1 MQHGL
6 GRGAAA
12 ASALSRARLA
22 NLPPARPQ
30 ANDNVFVNT
39 VAVDSREKVYA
50 VTDSPAWQELD
61 LASLNITGAHA
72 WAPGLSYFS
81 YGMLGSAHPLPLP
94 GGGGTVVDFQT
105 EMGPAGTTMRVYSV
119 DTADATK
126 RSTLAKFKPGDALP
140 KNEAWTPYVHSFGLL
155 PEAAVFPLSPIHVDV
170 KPMVETGLM
179 ESAFGTVP
187 SLENASLFVLAP
199 FDGSDVNE
207 TKMFRVDRPNYF
219 LHTLNAFWNGTT
231 VVVDCTVASE
241 DPFKGPNVR
250 LDVMRNKTL
259 RDRVVNTDANM
270 RVDRFRLFEDGT
282 VAQETLSAPGRSTDF
297 TKINFEYAAQDY
309 CYYYG
314 IEWGHDLESY
324 GSMAVV
330 KQDLCAGVATH
341 WHRPGWFPGEA
352 SFVPTGGTNEDD
364 GVLVFVAL
372 HGANRTSSFV
382 VADATTMDTVFEY
395 ELPAFVPF
403 PTHGQF
409 FAF

>member
-1 MQHGL
+1 MTCS
-6 GRGAAA
+6 GRP
-12 ASALSRARLA
+12 LRSRR
-22 NLPPARPQ
+22 NSQ
-30 ANDNVFVNT
+30 
-39 VAVDSREKVYA
+39 
-50 VTDSPAWQELD
+50 
-61 LASLNITGAHA
+61 
-72 WAPGLSYFS
+72 
-81 YGMLGSAHPLPLP
+81 
-94 GGGGTVVDFQT
+94 
-105 EMGPAGTTMRVYSV
+105 
-119 DTADATK
+119 
-126 RSTLAKFKPGDALP
+126 
-140 KNEAWTPYVHSFGLL
+140 
-155 PEAAVFPLSPIHVDV
+155 
-170 KPMVETGLM
+170 
-179 ESAFGTVP
+179 SAFGTVP